1 MAVHINNISI
11 VLMSNDFEP
20 GWLLHATVKEL
31 HLDGSIVH
39 NAKTLLVTAALNDAH
54 VKILRQ
60 CPQRKQSLEGAKL
73 NQSQPCL
80 IELSFG
86 ISLEGVLIAQ
96 GPLSVEKMQL
106 EMSNTKIILH
116 GGLYDFIRNSRKNY
130 GIYGEGHEKEI
141 DLRELL
147 SEGEENDEDFQRL
160 LPILP
165 KVISSSLFLLK

>member
-11 VLMSNDFEP
+11 ALMSNDIEP

-39 NAKTLLVTAALNDAH
+39 NSKTLLVTAALNDAH
-54 VKILRQ
+54 VKIIRQ
-60 CPQRKQSLEGAKL
+60 CLTRKQSLEGAKS
-73 NQSQPCL
+73 NQSRPCL

-86 ISLEGVLIAQ
+86 ISMEGELIAQ

-106 EMSNTKIILH
+106 EMNNTKIILH
-116 GGLYDFIRNSRKNY
+116 GGLYDFVRNSRKNY
-130 GIYGEGHEKEI
+130 SKGDTIEKELDLAELI
-141 DLRELL
+141 DEN
-147 SEGEENDEDFQRL
+147 GESDEDFQRL

-165 KVISSSLFLLK
+165 KVKM